1 MSEAAPGYPD
11 EIAYVSPERAR
22 LAEAARGLIDAVMT
36 TPDASA
42 EQLTDAAARIESVT
56 LSLVGDID
64 RMRQRPGTLR
74 THGDYLP
81 RSPVVGQASP
91 IAPGSIEWE
100 LVEDPEHEGWRRC
113 IATGVMTAA
122 YEGPP
127 RFVHG
132 GMVALVFDEILGIA
146 NIASGCPGMTGSL
159 TVKYRR
165 PTPLYQQLR
174 WEGWVQEVHGRRV
187 RSRATV
193 HHGDV
198 LCAEADGIFVQPR
211 PELRAAYFPDNPH
224 DDTGNGQ
231 DGAGAT

>member
-22 LAEAARGLIDAVMT
+22 LAEAARALIDAVMT
-36 TPDASA
+36 TPDATA
-42 EQLTDAAARIESVT
+42 DQLTASASRIEATT
-56 LSLVGDID
+56 LELVGDVD
-64 RMRQRPGTLR
+64 RMQRRDDTLR

-91 IAPGSIEWE
+91 LAPGSIDWE
-100 LVEDPEHEGWRRC
+100 LVDDPAHEGWKRC
-113 IATGVMTAA
+113 VATGTLTAA

-132 GMVALVFDEILGIA
+132 GIVALFFDEILGIA

-165 PTPLYQQLR
+165 PTPLFQTLR
-174 WEGWVQEVHGRRV
+174 WEGWVEEVHGRRV

-198 LCAEADGIFVQPR
+198 LCAEADGVFVQPR
-211 PELRAAYFPDNPH
+211 QELREAYF
-224 DDTGNGQ
+224 
-231 DGAGAT
+231 GADAAEAT

>member
-22 LAEAARGLIDAVMT
+22 LAEAARALIDAVMT

-42 EQLTDAAARIESVT
+42 GQLTEASDRIEAVT
-56 LSLVGDID
+56 RALAGDVD
-64 RMRQRPGTLR
+64 RLEGPRFTPR

-91 IAPGSIEWE
+91 LAPGSIDWE
-100 LVEDPEHEGWRRC
+100 LIDDPAHAGWKHC
-113 IATGVMTAA
+113 VATGTLTAA

-132 GMVALVFDEILGIA
+132 GIVALFFDEILGIA

-165 PTPLYQQLR
+165 PTPLYQKLR

-198 LCAEADGIFVQPR
+198 LCAEADGVFVQPR
-211 PELRAAYFPDNPH
+211 PELRAVYFPDH
-224 DDTGNGQ
+224 SE
-231 DGAGAT
+231 AGAPAP

>member
-1 MSEAAPGYPD
+1 VSEAAPGYPD

-22 LAEAARGLIDAVMT
+22 LAEAARALIDAVMT
-36 TPDASA
+36 TPDAPPDALA
-42 EQLTDAAARIESVT
+42 EAAQRIEAVNLALAGDVDRWKGPRVT
-56 LSLVGDID
+56 
-64 RMRQRPGTLR
+64 PG

-81 RSPVVGQASP
+81 RSPVVGLASP
-91 IAPGSIEWE
+91 LAPGSIEWE
-100 LVEDPEHEGWRRC
+100 LEADTEHVGRMRL
-113 IATGVMTAA
+113 IATGMLTAA

-132 GMVALVFDEILGIA
+132 GVVALVFDELLGIA

-174 WEGWVQEVHGRRV
+174 WEAWVEEIHGRRI

-193 HHGDV
+193 HLDGE
-198 LCAEADGIFVQPR
+198 LCAEANGVFVQPR
-211 PELRAAYFPDNPH
+211 AELREAYF
-224 DDTGNGQ
+224 
-231 DGAGAT
+231 GATSGGST

>member
-11 EIAYVSPERAR
+11 PIAYVTPERAR

-36 TPDASA
+36 TPDATPES
-42 EQLTDAAARIESVT
+42 LNDAAARIEAVNV
-56 LSLVGDID
+56 SLVGHVD
-64 RMRQRPGTLR
+64 RTAGRQYTPR

-91 IAPGSIEWE
+91 IAPGSIDWE
-100 LVEDPEHEGWRRC
+100 IIDDPDHPGRKRC
-113 IATGVMTAA
+113 RATGTMTAA

-132 GMVALVFDEILGIA
+132 GIIALVFDEILGIA

-159 TVKYRR
+159 TIRYRH
-165 PTPLYQQLR
+165 PTPLYASLR
-174 WEGWVQEVHGRRV
+174 WEAWVEEVHGRRV
-187 RSRATV
+187 RSRGQV

-198 LCAEADGIFVQPR
+198 LCAEADGVFVQPR
-211 PELRAAYFPDNPH
+211 EELRRAYFGDG
-224 DDTGNGQ
+224 DDT
-231 DGAGAT
+231 